1 MAGRGERGML
11 GIVVH
16 GSGGPLD
23 ALGVPADAALTPFA
37 GSYRFLDLALAT
49 LANSRV
55 RTLGGARDVRG
66 PQAVPPPHG
75 RGGRAARVLE
85 ALRRLTSSRLGGIT
99 AVAVLSADHVLQL
112 DLRELHIL
120 HRDLGADVTLAGLPV
135 PFGEQ
140 EPRRCC
146 SLDAIARW
154 SRSDARP
161 RPRSRTCR
169 GQVIS
174 SCPRAPSPPFSR
186 RSPPRRPETT

>member
-23 ALGVPADAALTPFA
+23 VLGVPADAALTPFA

-55 RTLGGARDVRG
+55 RTPGGTRDVRG

-85 ALRRLTSSRLGGIT
+85 ALRRFSSGARLGGSST
-99 AVAVLSADHVLQL
+99 VAVLSADHV
-112 DLRELHIL
+112 
-120 HRDLGADVTLAGLPV
+120 
-135 PFGEQ
+135 
-140 EPRRCC
+140 
-146 SLDAIARW
+146 
-154 SRSDARP
+154 
-161 RPRSRTCR
+161 
-169 GQVIS
+169 
-174 SCPRAPSPPFSR
+174 
-186 RSPPRRPETT
+186 